1 MSWILSISFLI
12 TLFYFILILS
22 FYSGWK
28 KLKIIPPLAAQP
40 LINISIIIPFRNES
54 ENIQKNFKALIKQNY
69 PVSHFEVIYVNDH
82 SEDNTCDILLQLM
95 KNSLN
100 IKLLHLSSPLSG
112 KKAALMEGAKM
123 AKGELFLFTDA
134 DCYPVKNWIR
144 TMAGFYQAYK
154 PVMISGPVL
163 IMENKS
169 FFSKFQALEFL
180 SLVGSGAGSFGI
192 KNPIL
197 CNAANMGFRRDI
209 YLQYMNEMK
218 KEIFSGDD
226 IFMLL
231 SLKKIYASEM
241 FFLKSIDGLVYTDP
255 LSTLKDFFSQRIR
268 WASKSKFYNDW
279 LIILTAISVFGIN
292 FLILLLILLFAAGRN
307 LLLTI
312 IFVIFSKTIIDY
324 IFLRS
329 LNKFFYKK
337 DFSLV
342 FILSE
347 VLYLPYS
354 LMIAI
359 AGSFIIPCW
368 KGRKLN
374 NVRINNN

>member
-1 MSWILSISFLI
+1 MYWIISVSFLI
-12 TLFYFILILS
+12 TLVYFILILR

-28 KLKIIPPLAAQP
+28 KLKVISPPDVQP

-54 ENIQKNFKALIKQNY
+54 ENIHKNFNALKQQNY
-69 PVSHFEVIYVNDH
+69 PVSHYEVIYVNDH
-82 SEDNTCDILLQLM
+82 SDDNTCDTLLQLM
-95 KNSLN
+95 KNSVN

-112 KKAALMEGAKM
+112 KKAALMEGAKA

-144 TMAGFYQAYK
+144 TMAGFYQSNK

-163 IMENKS
+163 IKGNKS
-169 FFSKFQALEFL
+169 FFSKFQVLEFL

-192 KNPIL
+192 KKPIL
-197 CNAANMGFRRDI
+197 CNAANMGFRNDI

-231 SLKKIYASEM
+231 SLKKIHASEM
-241 FFLKSIDGLVYTDP
+241 FFLKSHDGIVYTDP
-255 LSTLKDFFSQRIR
+255 VTTLKDFFSQRIR
-268 WASKSKFYNDW
+268 WASKSRFYNDW
-279 LIILTAISVFGIN
+279 FIILTAISVLGIN
-292 FLILLLILLFAAGRN
+292 SLILMLILLFAAGRK

-312 IFVIFSKTIIDY
+312 IFVMFSKTIIDY

-329 LNKFFYKK
+329 LNKFFYKR
-337 DFSLV
+337 DLSLV

-354 LMIAI
+354 LMTAI
-359 AGSFIIPCW
+359 AGSFIIPRW